1 VFRCQVCR
9 KVVAPNTR
17 PIRHVVETRER
28 QYPLRLKANRF
39 KRDGRE
45 RRSDDPGGT
54 GREIVRE
61 VLICGAC
68 AEAFAVKDRTLSRLR
83 GPPDQAIAA

>member
-1 VFRCQVCR
+1 MFRCQVCR
-9 KVVAPNTR
+9 KVVAPSTR

-28 QYPLRLKANRF
+28 QYALRPKANRF
-39 KRDGRE
+39 ERDGRE

-61 VLICGAC
+61 VLLCGSC
-68 AEAFAVKDRTLSRLR
+68 AEELATKSEMPFHLR
-83 GPPDQAIAA
+83 GPPVDRIAA